1 MTMVKKFV
9 EMRDDLV
16 KASEDIDANFEVDS
30 TQSFLRSTKK
40 LNDMLSQIME
50 VTVAL
55 QERLLTLAHCRE
67 MLGYLLQESQDM
79 RNNANSSWHENQFF
93 DQYIGPDSD
102 KLTYPDFV
110 KGVSKIQEG
119 KVSTM
124 SAAEQEACRVLVNE
138 AVSRTGANGGS
149 ATNEDTTM
157 GESNVS
163 RKIKALGEKRK
174 ASKISTTDSVYYNC
188 NFILGSA
195 AEVER
200 LWSESQ
206 WLLDRHRS
214 NLDPKLFEA
223 ILLLRKNRDLW
234 IPMDVAYA
242 FDAQQR
248 ESGEIRERK
257 LAEESKNIE
266 CGL

>member
-102 KLTYPDFV
+102 K
-110 KGVSKIQEG
+110 
-119 KVSTM
+119 
-124 SAAEQEACRVLVNE
+124 
-138 AVSRTGANGGS
+138 
-149 ATNEDTTM
+149 
-157 GESNVS
+157 
-163 RKIKALGEKRK
+163 
-174 ASKISTTDSVYYNC
+174 
-188 NFILGSA
+188 
-195 AEVER
+195 
-200 LWSESQ
+200 
-206 WLLDRHRS
+206 
-214 NLDPKLFEA
+214 
-223 ILLLRKNRDLW
+223 
-234 IPMDVAYA
+234 
-242 FDAQQR
+242 
-248 ESGEIRERK
+248 
-257 LAEESKNIE
+257 
-266 CGL
+266 